1 MTERWGLEGR
11 AGAWGWAVQVS
22 VGERGGAAG
31 EQALG
36 ICGGGGGS
44 RCGSLIRREGW
55 GAIFIPLCQIELEAT
70 PVICYL

>member
-36 ICGGGGGS
+36 ICGGGGGEQV
-44 RCGSLIRREGW
+44 RLLNKEGGLGGHLHSLV
-55 GAIFIPLCQIELEAT
+55 PD
-70 PVICYL
+70 